1 MKTLFSLTHFLTASM
16 FIQQNLASASSIK
29 EEELLLS
36 EDIRKVSLKMGCICD
51 FCGDQ
56 RSMVYCRSDAACLC
70 LSCDRNV
77 HSANALSRRHSRTLL
92 CERCNSQPAFVRC
105 AEEKI
110 SLCQN
115 CDWLGHGTSTSYS
128 THKRQAINCYS
139 GCPSAAELS
148 SIWSFVLD
156 IPSMSESTC
165 EQELG
170 LMSINE
176 NNKSAWV
183 PPETQNS
190 DSDQVTDLPAL
201 DRSLVGTSSMPETS
215 SEPRVLDQPAGPA
228 NECLPKLYCPAAK
241 CPALCEDDNLYVDF
255 DMDEMDLNLE
265 NYEELFGVALSHSEE
280 LFENGG
286 IDSLFGTKDISA
298 GDSNCQDAVAAEGS
312 SVGLVNATQPACS
325 NAASADSILSTKTEP
340 ILCFAGRQAQSK
352 LSFSGVTGESSAG
365 DYQDCG
371 ASSMLLMGEPPWFTP
386 CPENS
391 LQSANRSNAVMRYK
405 EKKKTRKFD
414 KTVRYASRKAR
425 ADVRRRVKGRFVKA
439 GDVYDY
445 DPLTTTRS
453 C

>member
-1 MKTLFSLTHFLTASM
+1 
-16 FIQQNLASASSIK
+16 
-29 EEELLLS
+29 
-36 EDIRKVSLKMGCICD
+36 MGYICD

-105 AEEKI
+105 VEEKI

-115 CDWLGHGTSTSYS
+115 CDWLGHGVSTSS
-128 THKRQAINCYS
+128 THKRQGISCYS

-156 IPSMSESTC
+156 IPSIRESTC

-176 NNKSAWV
+176 NSESFGV
-183 PPETQNS
+183 PPENGNVS
-190 DSDQVTDLPAL
+190 VSDQVTDLPAL
-201 DRSLVGTSSMPETS
+201 DRSFVGTSSIPVSNSETHI
-215 SEPRVLDQPAGPA
+215 LDQPAGPA
-228 NECLPKLYCPAAK
+228 NECLPKLYCPATK
-241 CPALCEDDNLYVDF
+241 CPALCEDDNLYDDF
-255 DMDEMDLNLE
+255 DMDEVDLNLE
-265 NYEELFGVALSHSEE
+265 NYEELFGMALSHSEE

-286 IDSLFGTKDISA
+286 IDSLFGTKDMSA
-298 GDSNCQDAVAAEGS
+298 GDSSCQDAIAAEGS

-340 ILCFAGRQAQSK
+340 ILCFTGRQAQSN
-352 LSFSGVTGESSAG
+352 LSFSGITGESSAA

-371 ASSMLLMGEPPWFTP
+371 ASSMLLMGEPPWFAP

-391 LQSANRSNAVMRYK
+391 LQSANRSNAVLRYK
-405 EKKKTRKFD
+405 EKKKARKFE
-414 KTVRYASRKAR
+414 KQVRYASRKAR

-445 DPLTTTRS
+445 DPLSTTRS

>member
-1 MKTLFSLTHFLTASM
+1 
-16 FIQQNLASASSIK
+16 
-29 EEELLLS
+29 
-36 EDIRKVSLKMGCICD
+36 MGYICD

-115 CDWLGHGTSTSYS
+115 CDWLVHGTSASSS

-139 GCPSAAELS
+139 GCPSAVELS

-156 IPSMSESTC
+156 IPHMSESTC

-176 NNKSAWV
+176 NNNKSGWV
-183 PPETQNS
+183 PPENQDLS

-201 DRSLVGTSSMPETS
+201 DKSLVCPSSMPES
-215 SEPRVLDQPAGPA
+215 SLEPRILDQPAGPA
-228 NECLPKLYCPAAK
+228 NECLPKLCCPATK
-241 CPALCEDDNLYVDF
+241 CPALCEDENLYDDF
-255 DMDEMDLNLE
+255 NMDEVDLNLE

-286 IDSLFGTKDISA
+286 IDSLFGTKDMSA

-312 SVGLVNATQPACS
+312 SVGLVNTMQPACS

-340 ILCFAGRQAQSK
+340 ILCFTGKQAQSN
-352 LSFSGVTGESSAG
+352 LSFSGITGESSAG

-371 ASSMLLMGEPPWFTP
+371 ASSMLLMGEPPWLTP

-405 EKKKTRKFD
+405 EKKKTRK
-414 KTVRYASRKAR
+414 
-425 ADVRRRVKGRFVKA
+425 
-439 GDVYDY
+439 
-445 DPLTTTRS
+445 
-453 C
+453 